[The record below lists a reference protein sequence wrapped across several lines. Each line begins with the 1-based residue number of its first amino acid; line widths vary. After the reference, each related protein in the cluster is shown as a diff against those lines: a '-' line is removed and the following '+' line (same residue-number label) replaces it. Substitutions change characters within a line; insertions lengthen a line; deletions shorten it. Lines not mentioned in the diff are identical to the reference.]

1 MPIVVVAFVRGT
13 EKSMEPS
20 QPAQAR
26 NIEELFRSNGGRDE
40 LNLAEFP
47 ITLLSDRVPKG
58 CKTLV
63 FEDTVFDR
71 QHGEVVTRKL
81 TVTGSDAY
89 GLPTAIDDEVL
100 VALLQLTKL
109 DGFLDPKVRLSR
121 YELLR
126 ILGWK
131 DVGKNYQRIEEA
143 LNRWMGVTLYY
154 EKAWWDNDAKAWVD
168 AKFHILDNVQIVGKS
183 ERERLRRRGQVDL
196 YSSWFKWNEV
206 VFKSFQADNLK
217 RLDLDT
223 YFNLKCST
231 AKRMFRFLD
240 KRFYHRGRWEFD
252 LDEFAFQHIG
262 LSRSYDTGQIK
273 AKLHPGIE
281 ELEAHGFLDPLQREE
296 RYTKVGRGRWRIIL
310 VQARSVPEPK
320 APSPPP
326 PEAAEHSEL
335 VGELQRREITLTT
348 AGDLVRDHP
357 PERIRQ
363 KLEVFDWLLSK
374 KDKRIAR
381 SPSGYLVKS
390 IQDDYA
396 PPAGFKSRADRERQ
410 AEAEARAR
418 RQAEEAKRKAAQEEK
433 AREEAEG
440 KRIKDFWE
448 GLSAQDRE
456 RVRAEALTQAP
467 SFLVSQ
473 YLRNEAINRKQAD
486 FYWQVILA
494 TYLDQAKGE
503 AVPSSEP
510 RRSAGRPPQGSV
522 PSQSPLFPDDSEPTS
537 HDGGR
542 TS

>member
-1 MPIVVVAFVRGT
+1 MDD
-13 EKSMEPS
+13 S
-20 QPAQAR
+20 QPYPIR

-154 EKAWWDNDAKAWVD
+154 EKAWWDNAAKAWVD
-168 AKFHILDNVQIVGKS
+168 AKFHILDNVQIIGKS
-183 ERERLRRRGQVDL
+183 ERERLRRRGQFDL

-223 YFNLKCST
+223 YFNLKSST

-262 LSRSYDTGQIK
+262 LSRSYDMGQIK
-273 AKLHPGIE
+273 AKLLPGIE
-281 ELEAHGFLDPLQREE
+281 ELEAEGFLAPLPREE
-296 RYTKVGRGRWRIIL
+296 RYTKAGRGLWKIVLI
-310 VQARSVPEPK
+310 QARKAPIEG
-320 APSPPP
+320 APSPAP
-326 PEAAEHSEL
+326 PEAAEHTEL
-335 VGELQRREITLTT
+335 IGELRRRGVT
-348 AGDLVRDHP
+348 
-357 PERIRQ
+357 
-363 KLEVFDWLLSK
+363 
-374 KDKRIAR
+374 
-381 SPSGYLVKS
+381 
-390 IQDDYA
+390 
-396 PPAGFKSRADRERQ
+396 
-410 AEAEARAR
+410 
-418 RQAEEAKRKAAQEEK
+418 
-433 AREEAEG
+433 
-440 KRIKDFWE
+440 
-448 GLSAQDRE
+448 
-456 RVRAEALTQAP
+456 
-467 SFLVSQ
+467 
-473 YLRNEAINRKQAD
+473 
-486 FYWQVILA
+486 
-494 TYLDQAKGE
+494 
-503 AVPSSEP
+503 
-510 RRSAGRPPQGSV
+510 
-522 PSQSPLFPDDSEPTS
+522 
-537 HDGGR
+537 
-542 TS
+542 